1 MIFISL
7 CALVELRWDERQCVA
22 VARVHYTQNTIGI
35 HQQSLWIIAKQW
47 HFLLLLSLSLW
58 FLLACPFFLLFF
70 HRSTRNCIYIWLVTH
85 EIHAAVRQSTNKNSI
100 IIIQKSNDI
109 FDRET
114 IWLIE
119 CIKMNVELLPNLL
132 VIKWDRS
139 IEKFINH
146 SDDLTSRQTNEE
158 SKERIR

>member
-1 MIFISL
+1 MRA
-7 CALVELRWDERQCVA
+7 CWAALRWEAMCCCCTRALHTKHSRHTSTITVNHCQTMAFFVA
-22 VARVHYTQNTIGI
+22 
-35 HQQSLWIIAKQW
+35 
-47 HFLLLLSLSLW
+47 SLSVCLW
-58 FLLACPFFLLFF
+58 FFLACPMFFFCYFF
-70 HRSTRNCIYIWLVTH
+70 IGQQEIAFIYDWLRMKHTP
-85 EIHAAVRQSTNKNSI
+85 QFGNPQKNSI

-109 FDRET
+109 FDWET

-146 SDDLTSRQTNEE
+146 FDDLTSRQTNEE